1 MISLNAKPSKKSSAF
16 LTQALQT
23 SAVIVFWENFPV
35 GKMLILQVGPDKNHA
50 TVFEDFSWEMVNGQ
64 TYAR

>member
-50 TVFEDFSWEMVNGQ
+50 TVFEDLS
-64 TYAR
+64 